1 MTSLLSYGRQTIDDE
16 DAAAVVAALRSDWL
30 TQGPAVRDFENAF
43 AERVGA
49 GFAVAC
55 CNGTAALHVAYS
67 ALGIAEGDAVV
78 VPSVTFMATAA
89 AARQVGAEVV
99 FADVDPDS
107 GLLTPETFLSALR
120 RADEAGFRVR
130 AVAPVHLAGQLVDM
144 AAIGEIARARG
155 LLVIEDAC
163 HAVGSGALLPEG
175 ERPTGSCARS
185 DAVVFSFHP
194 VKTMTTAEGGMVT
207 INDPEVARRARR
219 IVNHDIE
226 RDPERFV
233 DQEAAREADGRLRPW
248 YHEATAAGFNFRLT
262 DIQAALGLSQLS
274 RLDVRVARRAELVRL
289 YRERLA
295 PFAPTIRP
303 TTAVPGCRP
312 AWHLFTVLFDFAGAG
327 TDRTRV
333 MVDLRE
339 RGVGSQVLY
348 IPVHRQPHWR
358 DRYGRPALPGADA
371 HYARAL
377 SLPLFPTMLDQ
388 DVDRVVEALAAGPGF
403 TPAR

>member
-1 MTSLLSYGRQTIDDE
+1 VTSLLSYGRQTIDDE
-16 DAAAVVAALRSDWL
+16 DAAAVVGALKGDWL
-30 TQGPAVRDFENAF
+30 TQGPTVRNFEDAF
-43 AERVGA
+43 ARRVGA

-67 ALGIAEGDAVV
+67 ALGIGAGDAVV
-78 VPSVTFMATAA
+78 VPTVTFMATSA
-89 AARQVGAEVV
+89 AARQLGAEVV

-107 GLLTPETFLSALR
+107 GLMTAETLLSALD
-120 RADEAGFRVR
+120 RAAEAGLRVR

-144 AAIGEIARARG
+144 EAIGAIARDRG

-163 HAVGSGALLPEG
+163 HAVGSDALLSEG
-175 ERPTGSCARS
+175 PRPTGSCARS

-207 INDPEVARRARR
+207 INDPEIARRARL
-219 IVNHDIE
+219 IVNHGIE

-262 DIQAALGLSQLS
+262 DIQAALGLSQLA
-274 RLDVRVARRAELVRL
+274 RLDAWRDRRSELVRL
-289 YRERLA
+289 YRERLL
-295 PFAPTIRP
+295 PLAPTIRP
-303 TTAVPGCRP
+303 TTVVPGCRP

-333 MVDLRE
+333 MADLRE

-348 IPVHRQPHWR
+348 IPVHRQPYWR
-358 DRYGRPALPGADA
+358 ERYGCPALPGADA
-371 HYARAL
+371 YYARAL
-377 SLPLFPTMLDQ
+377 SLPLFPAMLDR

>member
-16 DAAAVVAALRSDWL
+16 DAAAVVAALQGDWL
-30 TQGPAVRDFENAF
+30 TQGPTVGNFEEAF
-43 AERVGA
+43 ARRVDA

-67 ALGIAEGDAVV
+67 ALGIGEGDAVV

-99 FADVDPDS
+99 FADVDPES
-107 GLLTPETFLSALR
+107 GLLTPETCLSALD
-120 RADEAGFRVR
+120 RAKAAGIRVR

-163 HAVGSGALLPEG
+163 HAVGSDALLPEG
-175 ERPTGSCARS
+175 PRPTGSCARS

-207 INDPEVARRARR
+207 INDPKVARRARR
-219 IVNHDIE
+219 VVNHGIE
-226 RDPERFV
+226 RDPEGFV
-233 DQEAAREADGRLRPW
+233 DQEAAREPDGRLRPW

-262 DIQAALGLSQLS
+262 DIQAALGLSQLA
-274 RLDVRVARRAELVRL
+274 RLDAWRDRRSELVRL
-289 YRERLA
+289 YRERLR
-295 PFAPTIRP
+295 PLAPTIRP

-333 MVDLRE
+333 MADLRE

-348 IPVHRQPHWR
+348 IPVHRQPYWR
-358 DRYGRPALPGADA
+358 DRYGRPTLPGADA
-371 HYARAL
+371 YYARAL
-377 SLPLFPTMLDQ
+377 SLPLFPTMLDE

-403 TPAR
+403 VPAR

>member
-16 DAAAVVAALRSDWL
+16 DVEAVVAALKSDWL
-30 TQGPAVRDFENAF
+30 TQGPTVGRFEAAF
-43 AERVGA
+43 AKRVEA
-49 GFAVAC
+49 PHAVAC

-67 ALGIAEGDAVV
+67 ALGIGPGDAVV
-78 VPSVTFMATAA
+78 VPSITFMATAA

-107 GLLTPETFLSALR
+107 GLLTPNTLLAALR
-120 RADEAGFRVR
+120 RADDAGLRVR
-130 AVAPVHLAGQLVDM
+130 AVAPVHLAGQLVDLEP
-144 AAIGEIARARG
+144 IGEIARSRG
-155 LLVIEDAC
+155 LMVIEDAC
-163 HAVGSGALLPEG
+163 HAVGAAATRPEG
-175 ERPTGSCARS
+175 DRPTGSCARS

-207 INDPEVARRARR
+207 TNDPEVARRARR
-219 IVNHDIE
+219 IANHDIE

-233 DQEAAREADGRLRPW
+233 DQESAREPDGRLRPW

-274 RLDVRVARRAELVRL
+274 RLDGWRDRRAELVRL

-295 PFAPTIRP
+295 PLAPAIRP

-312 AWHLFTVLFDFAGAG
+312 AWHLFTVLVDFTATG
-327 TDRTRV
+327 TDRTR
-333 MVDLRE
+333 MMTDLRE

-348 IPVHRQPHWR
+348 IPVHRQPYWR
-358 DRYGRPALPGADA
+358 ERYGRLDLPGADA
-371 HYARAL
+371 YHARAL
-377 SLPLFPTMLDQ
+377 SLPLFPTMLDE
-388 DVDRVVEALAAGPGF
+388 DVDRVVEASAAALGF
-403 TPAR
+403 APAR

>member
-1 MTSLLSYGRQTIDDE
+1 VTSLLSYGRQTIDDE
-16 DAAAVVAALRSDWL
+16 DVRAVVAALKSDWL
-30 TQGPAVRDFENAF
+30 TQGPAVRNFEDAF
-43 AERVGA
+43 LRRVEA

-55 CNGTAALHVAYS
+55 ANGTAALHVAYS
-67 ALGIAEGDAVV
+67 ALGIGAGDAVI

-107 GLLTPETFLSALR
+107 GLLTPETLLSALR
-120 RADEAGFRVR
+120 RADEAGLSVR
-130 AVAPVHLAGQLVDM
+130 AVAPVHLAGQLVDLE
-144 AAIGEIARARG
+144 AVGEIARARG

-163 HAVGSGALLPEG
+163 HAVGAAASLPEG

-185 DAVVFSFHP
+185 DVVVFSFHP

-207 INDPEVARRARR
+207 VNDPEVARRARR
-219 IVNHDIE
+219 IVNHGIE

-233 DQEAAREADGRLRPW
+233 DTEAARERDGRLRPW
-248 YHEATAAGFNFRLT
+248 YHEATAPGFNFRLT
-262 DIQAALGLSQLS
+262 DIQAALGLSQLT
-274 RLDVRVARRAELVRL
+274 RLDDWRDRRAELVRL

-295 PFAPTIRP
+295 PLAPTIRP

-312 AWHLFTVLFDFAGAG
+312 AWHLFTILIDFAGAG

-333 MVDLRE
+333 MTDLRE

-348 IPVHRQPHWR
+348 IPVHRQPYWR
-358 DRYGRPALPGADA
+358 ERYGLVALPGADA
-371 HYARAL
+371 YYARAL
-377 SLPLFPTMLDQ
+377 SLPLFPTMRDE

-403 TPAR
+403 VGAR